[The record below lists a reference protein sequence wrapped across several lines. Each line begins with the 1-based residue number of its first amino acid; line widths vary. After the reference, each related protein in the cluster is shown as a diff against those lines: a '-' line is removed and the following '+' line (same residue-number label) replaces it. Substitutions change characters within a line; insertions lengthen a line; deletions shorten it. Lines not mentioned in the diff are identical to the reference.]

1 MSGFVYKWIDS
12 SNQMYYIGSHKGSP
26 NDEYIGSG
34 IHFNRAYSKRP
45 EMFSREII
53 YNGVDYRELEEF
65 ILEELDAAKD
75 TMSYNLKNS
84 AMGGHMGAEGIEKMR
99 NSLKGKK
106 YLNKSILA
114 GKKRPQEHCDA
125 ISQGKVRYSVYCT
138 MNNKTYKT
146 SMEAASDL
154 GITPSY
160 VRGIL
165 NGHFN
170 NKYGLLRIEK
180 IN

>member
-65 ILEELDAAKD
+65 ILEELDAEKD

-84 AMGGHMGAEGIEKMR
+84 AMGGHMGTEGIEKMR
-99 NSLKGKK
+99 NSLT
-106 YLNKSILA
+106 
-114 GKKRPQEHCDA
+114 GKKRSKKACEN
-125 ISQGKVRYSVYCT
+125 ITKGKVRYSVYCT

>member
-1 MSGFVYKWIDS
+1 MSTGFVYKWIDS
-12 SNQMYYIGSHKGSP
+12 SNDMYYIGSHKGSP
-26 NDEYIGSG
+26 SDDYVGSG
-34 IHFNRAYSKRP
+34 IHFSRAYSIRP
-45 EMFSREII
+45 EAFSREII

-65 ILEELDAAKD
+65 ILQEMDAAND
-75 TMSYNLKNS
+75 SMSYNLKNF
-84 AMGGHMGAEGIEKMR
+84 AMGGYMGAEGVEKMKE
-99 NSLKGKK
+99 SLT
-106 YLNKSILA
+106 
-114 GKKRPQEHCDA
+114 GKKRSLKACES
-125 ISQGKVRYSVYCT
+125 ISKGKVRYSVYCS

>member
-1 MSGFVYKWIDS
+1 MSTGFVYKWVDC
-12 SNQMYYIGSHKGSP
+12 SNDMYYIGSHKGSP
-26 NDEYIGSG
+26 SDNYVGSG
-34 IHFNRAYSKRP
+34 IYFSRAYSKRP
-45 EMFSREII
+45 EAFSREII

-65 ILEELDAAKD
+65 ILEELDAMND
-75 TMSYNLKNS
+75 SMSYNLKNS
-84 AMGGHMGAEGIEKMR
+84 ATGGHMGAKAVERMKH
-99 NSLKGKK
+99 SLT
-106 YLNKSILA
+106 
-114 GKKRPQEHCDA
+114 GKKRSLKA
-125 ISQGKVRYSVYCT
+125 RKNISKGKVRYSVYCSI
-138 MNNKTYKT
+138 NNKTYKT

>member
-65 ILEELDAAKD
+65 ILEELDSAKD
-75 TMSYNLKNS
+75 PMSYNLKNS

-99 NSLKGKK
+99 NSLT
-106 YLNKSILA
+106 
-114 GKKRPQEHCDA
+114 GKKRSKKACES
-125 ISQGKVRYSVYCT
+125 ITKGKVRYSVYCT

>member
-1 MSGFVYKWIDS
+1 MSTGFVYKWIDS
-12 SNQMYYIGSHKGSP
+12 SNDMYYIGSHKGSP
-26 NDEYIGSG
+26 SDDYVGSG
-34 IHFNRAYSKRP
+34 IHFSRAYSKRP
-45 EMFSREII
+45 KAFSREII

-65 ILEELDAAKD
+65 ILQEMDAAND
-75 TMSYNLKNS
+75 SMSYNLKNS
-84 AMGGHMGAEGIEKMR
+84 AMGGNMGEEGLKKMAAKLRGR
-99 NSLKGKK
+99 NHTPE
-106 YLNKSILA
+106 A
-114 GKKRPQEHCDA
+114 CDK
-125 ISQGKVRYSVYCT
+125 ISKGKVRYSVYCS

>member
-1 MSGFVYKWIDS
+1 MSVGFVYKWIDS

-34 IHFNRAYSKRP
+34 VHFSRAYSKRP
-45 EMFSREII
+45 EMFSREIM

-75 TMSYNLKNS
+75 QMSYNLKNAS
-84 AMGGHMGAEGIEKMR
+84 MGGHMGAEGIEKMR

-106 YLNKSILA
+106 RSKKACESIT
-114 GKKRPQEHCDA
+114 K
-125 ISQGKVRYSVYCT
+125 GKVKYSVYCKI
-138 MNNKTYKT
+138 NNKTYKT

-160 VRGIL
+160 VRSMI
-165 NGHFN
+165 NGHCA
-170 NKYGLLRIEK
+170 NKYELSRIKK
-180 IN
+180 IK